1 VTVELLLDRLRDR
14 GWRLTSQ
21 RRVVAEVL
29 SGPNLHLTAEEVLER
44 AQTRLP
50 EISRATVYNALTEL
64 VAMGEVVEVSTD
76 ERAKRYDPNPDR
88 THQHLVCD
96 RCGRMVDVHPGP
108 EAVAPLPDGE
118 RHGFVLRAAE
128 VTYRGL
134 CPDCAGRNLS

>member
-1 VTVELLLDRLRDR
+1 VAVELLIDRLRER

-29 SGPNLHLTAEEVLER
+29 SGPNLHLTAEEVLDR
-44 AQTRLP
+44 AQARLP

-88 THQHLVCD
+88 SHQHLVCD
-96 RCGRMVDVHPGP
+96 VCGRILDVNPGAN
-108 EAVAPLPDGE
+108 AVAPLPHAE
-118 RHGFVLRAAE
+118 RHGFTLREAE
-128 VTYRGL
+128 VTYRGV
-134 CPDCAGRNLS
+134 CPDCAAKR